1 MHVVNELAEVLAVGN
16 QEYEEV
22 IEEYE
27 EEILVPQEF
36 PEPHVTDFV
45 EFAPDQGKPRC
56 ITLILINMLYIY
68 IYVVHLS
75 CRNYMIPTCIYI
87 LSYESY

>member
-27 EEILVPQEF
+27 EEILVPHEF
-36 PEPHVTDFV
+36 PEPPVTDFV

-56 ITLILINMLYIY
+56 ITLIFDKYAIYIY
-68 IYVVHLS
+68 ICCAFKLQELYDTHVH
-75 CRNYMIPTCIYI
+75 IYI
-87 LSYESY
+87 IL

>member
-1 MHVVNELAEVLAVGN
+1 MHVVNELAEVLTVGN

-68 IYVVHLS
+68 IYICCAFKLQELYDTHVH
-75 CRNYMIPTCIYI
+75 IYI
-87 LSYESY
+87 IL

>member
-27 EEILVPQEF
+27 EEILVPHEF
-36 PEPHVTDFV
+36 PEPPVTDFV
-45 EFAPDQGKPRC
+45 EFAPNQGKPRC
-56 ITLILINMLYIY
+56 ITLIFDKYAIYIY
-68 IYVVHLS
+68 IHTVGLKCTRVHS
-75 CRNYMIPTCIYI
+75 MYRMHPTC
-87 LSYESY
+87 LP